1 MKPNLDRAGISLRDV
16 LTSAR
21 FVQAPDVRVTACCTS
36 PEECSPGDLFVAVTA
51 ANSDG
56 HDWADEAVRRGA
68 SAVLAERL
76 LPVSG
81 PQVVVEDSREAL
93 GEICQALVGRPSDSL
108 RTIGVTGTSGK
119 TVTSMLVASVLE
131 AAGQAVGVTSSIGYS
146 DSVDQVSAKAT
157 TPHAPL
163 LAKWLS
169 RMTEAGCTSA
179 VLELSSR
186 ALAERRA
193 AGVAFDAAVM
203 TNLREAHLSL
213 HGSTDNYRR
222 AKERLLSMLK
232 PGGFAVLNADDEGS
246 TELLTRLDAPVL
258 TFGLQSDADVT
269 GEIIERQRSE
279 QTFLLTAGNETV
291 PVRTQMIGDYH
302 VANCLAAAAV
312 GLTLGIDAPTIA
324 RGLEAVERVPGRLER
339 LECGQKFGVF
349 VDSARTP
356 EQLARTLRTLRKN
369 TAGRLICVFGAPG
382 GRNKK
387 DRAELGRVAERSCDL
402 PIITS
407 NDPRH
412 EEPLQIA
419 HDILD
424 GFQRPAKGHVLPGR
438 TEAICFALL
447 TAMPGDCV
455 VITGKGDRE
464 EQIVGKRRLTHDD
477 RAIARAWLY
486 RQGGEELRKPMFRVV
501 G

>member
-1 MKPNLDRAGISLRDV
+1 MTPTLERAGISLRDV

-21 FVQAPDVRVTACCTS
+21 FVQAPDVRVTACCTR
-36 PEECSPGDLFVAVTA
+36 PEECSPGDLFIAVTA
-51 ANSDG
+51 AGSDG

-68 SAVLAERL
+68 AAVLAERL
-76 LPVSG
+76 LPVGG

-119 TVTSMLVASVLE
+119 TVTSMLIASVLE
-131 AAGQAVGVTSSIGYS
+131 AAGQAVGVTSSVGYS
-146 DSVDQVSAKAT
+146 DSVDQAAAKLT

-169 RMTEAGCTSA
+169 RMTEAGCTNA

-193 AGVAFDAAVM
+193 AGVDFDAAVL
-203 TNLREAHLSL
+203 TNLREAHLSF
-213 HGSTDNYRR
+213 HGSKENYRR

-232 PGGFAVLNADDEGS
+232 PGGFAVLNADDEAS
-246 TELLTRLDAPVL
+246 AELLTRLDAPVL

-279 QTFLLTAGNETV
+279 QTFLLSAGNETV
-291 PVRTQMIGDYH
+291 PVRTRMIGDHH

-312 GLTLGIDAPTIA
+312 GLTLGIDAPTIG

-339 LECGQKFGVF
+339 LECGQNFGVF

-356 EQLARTLRTLRKN
+356 EQLACTLRTLRKN
-369 TAGRLICVFGAPG
+369 TAGRLICVFGAAG
-382 GRNKK
+382 EKNKK
-387 DRAELGRVAERSCDL
+387 SRAELGRVAERSCDL

-424 GFQRPAKGHVLPGR
+424 GFHRPAKGHVLPGR
-438 TEAICFALL
+438 VEAIRYALL
-447 TAMPGDCV
+447 TAQPGDCV

-464 EQIVGKRRLTHDD
+464 EQIVGRRRLMHDD

-486 RQGGEELRKPMFRVV
+486 RQGGEELRRPKFRVV

>member
-1 MKPNLDRAGISLRDV
+1 MKPNLDRAGISLRDT

-21 FVQAPDVRVTACCTS
+21 FVQAPDVRITACCTS
-36 PEECSPGDLFVAVTA
+36 PEECTPGDLFVAITG

-56 HDWADEAVRRGA
+56 HEWAEEAIRRGA
-68 SAVLAERL
+68 AAVVAERL
-76 LPVSG
+76 LPVVG
-81 PQVVVEDSREAL
+81 PQVVVKDSREAL

-119 TVTSMLVASVLE
+119 TVTSMLIASVLE
-131 AAGQAVGVTSSIGYS
+131 AAGQAVGVTSSVGYS
-146 DSVDQVSAKAT
+146 DSVDQAAAKVT

-169 RMTEAGCTSA
+169 RMTEAGCGSA

-193 AGVAFDAAVM
+193 AGVEFDAAVL
-203 TNLREAHLSL
+203 TNMREAHLSF
-213 HGSTDNYRR
+213 HGSKENYRR

-232 PGGFAVLNADDEGS
+232 PGGFAVLNADDEAS
-246 TELLTRLDAPVL
+246 VELLARVEAPVL
-258 TFGLQSDADVT
+258 TFGLQGDADVT
-269 GEIIERQRSE
+269 GEVIERQRSE

-291 PVRTQMIGDYH
+291 PVRTRMIGDFH

-339 LECGQKFGVF
+339 LECGQRFGVF

-356 EQLARTLRTLRKN
+356 EELACTLRTLRRN

-382 GRNKK
+382 GRTKK
-387 DRAELGRVAERSCDL
+387 TRSELGRVAEKSCDL

-407 NDPRH
+407 IDPRH

-438 TEAICFALL
+438 IEAIRFALQ
-447 TAMPGDCV
+447 TAQPGDCV
-455 VITGKGDRE
+455 VITGLGDRE
-464 EQIVGKRRLTHDD
+464 EQIVGKRRIMHDD
-477 RAIARAWLY
+477 RAVARAWLY
-486 RQGGEELRKPMFRVV
+486 RKGGEELRQPKFRVV

>member
-1 MKPNLDRAGISLRDV
+1 
-16 LTSAR
+16 
-21 FVQAPDVRVTACCTS
+21 
-36 PEECSPGDLFVAVTA
+36 LFVAVTA
-51 ANSDG
+51 ADSDG
-56 HDWADEAVRRGA
+56 HEWADEAVERGA
-68 SAVLAERL
+68 AAVLAERL
-76 LPVSG
+76 LPVKG

-108 RTIGVTGTSGK
+108 RTIGVTGTGGK
-119 TVTSMLVASVLE
+119 TVTSMLIASVLE
-131 AAGQAVGVTSSIGYS
+131 AAGQAVGVTSSVGYS
-146 DSVDQVSAKAT
+146 DSVEQVKAPVT
-157 TPHAPL
+157 TPHPQL
-163 LAKWLS
+163 LAKWLA

-193 AGVAFDAAVM
+193 AGVDFDAAVL
-203 TNLREAHLSL
+203 TNLREAHLSF
-213 HGSTDNYRR
+213 HGSAENYRR
-222 AKERLLSMLK
+222 AKERLFSMLK
-232 PGGFAVLNADDEGS
+232 PGGFAVLNADDEVS
-246 TELLTRLDAPVL
+246 ADLLGRLESPAL
-258 TFGLQSDADVT
+258 TFGLESEADVT
-269 GEIIERQRSE
+269 AEIIERQRSE
-279 QTFLLTAGNETV
+279 QTFLLSAGNETV
-291 PVRTQMIGDYH
+291 PVRTGMLGDYH
-302 VANCLAAAAV
+302 VSNCLAAAAV

-356 EQLARTLRTLRKN
+356 EQLAVTLRTLRKN

-387 DRAELGRVAERSCDL
+387 IRADLGRVVERSCDL

-407 NDPRH
+407 SDPRH
-412 EEPLQIA
+412 EEPLKIA

-438 TEAICFALL
+438 VEAIRYALL
-447 TAMPGDCV
+447 TAQPGDCV
-455 VITGKGDRE
+455 VIAGKGDSE
-464 EQIVGKRRLTHDD
+464 VQIIGKRRLMHDD

-486 RQGGEELRKPMFRVV
+486 RQGAEELRQPKFRVV